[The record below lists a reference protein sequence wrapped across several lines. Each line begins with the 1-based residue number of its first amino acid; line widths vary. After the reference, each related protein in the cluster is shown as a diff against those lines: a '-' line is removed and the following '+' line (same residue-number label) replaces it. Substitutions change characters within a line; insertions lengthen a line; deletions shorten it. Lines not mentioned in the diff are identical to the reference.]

1 MTKIIQRHDTAAN
14 WTTINPI
21 LASGEMGVETDT
33 NKFKFG
39 DGVTAWASLAYAAG
53 EGGSGSGT
61 TLTSTDGTTTYNK
74 LALGDKLVVIPPDIP
89 WTNPQMTSNS
99 QDGYVA
105 SASVSSSSTGSA
117 IWKAFNK
124 DTTSSEDCWYTGS
137 VSMPQWIMLECP
149 EPVRLT
155 SCMIANEVA
164 TPVNFKSGYIQGSND
179 GNTFDTLYTIT
190 DRPNTTGLK
199 ETYTFTNDV
208 YYKYLRVYCTA
219 SYGSGLSIQEIEFS
233 GFTKDATAVS
243 TLNVDAYTKTETDSL
258 LSDKQDK
265 LIAEAPIKIYAGN
278 KQIPNVTLHDGAT
291 IGSDSIY
298 HGANGPYLSFNP
310 GVDLSTASSWE
321 YRIKIKFPSWTTPT
335 GYPYQAL
342 VINSDYTSNYQLVLN
357 FIHDGSSVNKRT
369 IMYLSSNGTSWNIPQ
384 PTKDNSPFVEGGIYY
399 ISFGFTGSQYYIK
412 YNETGWSNSF
422 TTIASQNTS
431 TKIVSSN
438 LDSQLGGPVQ
448 PFYGDIYLEES
459 SLTVNGGVAWT
470 GTRLQSGVPCITA
483 NPATTSSLGVVQ
495 PDGTSI
501 TVSETGVI
509 SGQDVKTFTGYS
521 DTGTL
526 VLKSINGALQWVAEA

>member
-14 WTTINPI
+14 WTSVNPV
-21 LASGEMGVETDT
+21 LAAGEMGVETDT

-39 DGVTAWASLAYAAG
+39 DGVTAWSGLAYAAG

-61 TLTSTDGTTTYNK
+61 TLTSTDGTTTYSK

-190 DRPNTTGLK
+190 DRPDTTGLK

-258 LSDKQDK
+258 LSGKQDK
-265 LIAEAPIKIYAGN
+265 LTAVEPLYIEERVLGTLTQDWYLNSDKIATPTAIKSGGSNNNSKNYYPYGEQKLESDKDINIQLTYITSNGSYDGARFYFEWAMNRGYILFDMNSSYSGRVIPISVVGIDNAGN
-278 KQIPNVTLHDGAT
+278 SYNICSFSEVEHGVLKRLTFNWYNATKQWYFKIENVDTGNIKTEQSGTADYSLTSNITTKPRIYSNCVNSSTSSIVNTILYTDTLKLSY
-291 IGSDSIY
+291 SDNKS
-298 HGANGPYLSFNP
+298 
-310 GVDLSTASSWE
+310 
-321 YRIKIKFPSWTTPT
+321 
-335 GYPYQAL
+335 L
-342 VINSDYTSNYQLVLN
+342 VIGNNYTPS
-357 FIHDGSSVNKRT
+357 
-369 IMYLSSNGTSWNIPQ
+369 
-384 PTKDNSPFVEGGIYY
+384 
-399 ISFGFTGSQYYIK
+399 
-412 YNETGWSNSF
+412 
-422 TTIASQNTS
+422 
-431 TKIVSSN
+431 
-438 LDSQLGGPVQ
+438 
-448 PFYGDIYLEES
+448 
-459 SLTVNGGVAWT
+459 
-470 GTRLQSGVPCITA
+470 
-483 NPATTSSLGVVQ
+483 PATTSSLGVVQ

-526 VLKSINGALQWVAEA
+526 VLKSINGVLQWVAEA

>member
-74 LALGDKLVVIPPDIP
+74 LALGNNLVVDTGELS
-89 WTNPQMTSNS
+89 WTNPKMSSDS

-105 SASVSSSSTGSA
+105 SASISSSSTGSA

-124 DTTSSEDCWYTGS
+124 DTTTADDCWYTGS

-149 EPVRLT
+149 KAVRLT
-155 SCMIANEVA
+155 SCTIVNENK

-233 GFTKDATAVS
+233 GFTKDPDAVPKLNANLDELGNEVNTLASSVS
-243 TLNVDAYTKTETDSL
+243 TLESSVKNKSDKILNMGDFYKIGNPTIRSSTYTSTANNYIACDISNLDMSKPYDIVLCINVTGSMSGYSDGVSL
-258 LSDKQDK
+258 LGTNNGLDYQGLK
-265 LIAEAPIKIYAGN
+265 IA
-278 KQIPNVTLHDGAT
+278 
-291 IGSDSIY
+291 
-298 HGANGPYLSFNP
+298 
-310 GVDLSTASSWE
+310 
-321 YRIKIKFPSWTTPT
+321 
-335 GYPYQAL
+335 
-342 VINSDYTSNYQLVLN
+342 INSNANVIPYMST
-357 FIHDGSSVNKRT
+357 
-369 IMYLSSNGTSWNIPQ
+369 NGTSW
-384 PTKDNSPFVEGGIYY
+384 DLNSSASSLRLDTAGTYY
-399 ISFGFTGSQYYIK
+399 IKFQKQTSDFYMYSSTDGGNTWTTIWSKTGFTGTLINPGYFVIGGNNGDFSRNSTYDLKGFYILQNGNYIINGTLTNTK
-412 YNETGWSNSF
+412 LASTSN
-422 TTIASQNTS
+422 
-431 TKIVSSN
+431 V
-438 LDSQLGGPVQ
+438 
-448 PFYGDIYLEES
+448 
-459 SLTVNGGVAWT
+459 
-470 GTRLQSGVPCITA
+470 
-483 NPATTSSLGVVQ
+483 GVVK

-501 TVSETGVI
+501 TISNTGVI

-526 VLKSINGALQWVAEA
+526 VLKSINGVLQWVAEA